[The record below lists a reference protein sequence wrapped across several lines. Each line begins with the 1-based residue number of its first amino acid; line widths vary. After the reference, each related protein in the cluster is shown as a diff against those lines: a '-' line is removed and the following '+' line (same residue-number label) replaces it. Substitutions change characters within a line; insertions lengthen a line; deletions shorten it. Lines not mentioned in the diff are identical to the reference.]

1 MARNRWKRSKE
12 NLAAGTCCN
21 DDGRPVCPPSKVLC
35 RECMDTIGEKLR
47 ALLAKMENRP
57 VPDEDGLI

>member
-1 MARNRWKRSKE
+1 MKE
-12 NLAAGTCCN
+12 AMAAGTCCN

-35 RECMDTIGEKLR
+35 RECMDMIGEKLR